1 MFGDLHCSDPLL
13 PQKWVHSEKW
23 LNSCA
28 PLPWP
33 SRAVSINAGWH
44 FFGGISTHFVARGT
58 QGNGCGFLTRAQ
70 AALQIVCCHFERQ
83 SDPCL
88 QSARLCNLRECNAE
102 LRGNNQIGLATKE
115 TSQCFAGI
123 RAMKWC
129 LFVDSSHAFRFLCC
143 SRAMAQ
149 WTWGTEQGKMVM
161 WCCLCASWVGKWVM
175 LIPGAETGWFL
186 LKKIL
191 PRHLCEQSE
200 WISLQCYFF
209 SALFLFIKW
218 YIFSWRL

>member
-1 MFGDLHCSDPLL
+1 MAS
-13 PQKWVHSEKW
+13 
-23 LNSCA
+23 
-28 PLPWP
+28 
-33 SRAVSINAGWH
+33 
-44 FFGGISTHFVARGT
+44 GT

-70 AALQIVCCHFERQ
+70 AALQIVSCHFERQ
-83 SDPCL
+83 SDPRL
-88 QSARLCNLRECNAE
+88 QSARPCNLRECKAE

-129 LFVDSSHAFRFLCC
+129 LFVDSSRAFRFSCC

-161 WCCLCASWVGKWVM
+161 WCCLCASGVEKWVM

-191 PRHLCEQSE
+191 PRHLREQSE

-209 SALFLFIKW
+209 SALFLFIK
-218 YIFSWRL
+218 